1 MKKKVVSLMLVLSM
15 AAAMFAGC
23 GSSGKD
29 SSKDEAKKDDSK
41 GSVYYLNFKPEVDK
55 QWQKIAKAYTEK
67 TGVEVKVV
75 TAASNQ
81 YETTLKSEIAE
92 AMLLPYS
99 RSTDRLVMNPGK
111 TIVWI

>member
-1 MKKKVVSLMLVLSM
+1 M
-15 AAAMFAGC
+15 AE
-23 GSSGKD
+23 D
-29 SSKDEAKKDDSK
+29 RK
-41 GSVYYLNFKPEVDK
+41 GLHK
-55 QWQKIAKAYTEK
+55 K

-81 YETTLKSEIAE
+81 YETTLKSEIAGSN
-92 AMLLPYS
+92 APTLF